1 MRFTN
6 NLGFLLLGIWLIL
19 VGLAQFVSLGSLGS
33 VMNILALVSGILIV
47 LGR

>member
-1 MRFTN
+1 MRVTS

-19 VGLAQFVSLGSLGS
+19 IGLSQFVSLGNIGVLT
-33 VMNILALVSGILIV
+33 NILALVSGILIV

>member
-1 MRFTN
+1 MRVTS

-19 VGLAQFVSLGSLGS
+19 IGLGQFVSLGSIGALT
-33 VMNILALVSGILIV
+33 NILALVSGILIV

>member
-1 MRFTN
+1 MRVTS

-19 VGLAQFVSLGSLGS
+19 IGLGQFVSLGNIGVLT
-33 VMNILALVSGILIV
+33 NILALVSGILIV

>member
-1 MRFTN
+1 MRVTS

-19 VGLAQFVSLGSLGS
+19 IGLSQFVSLGNIGALT
-33 VMNILALVSGILIV
+33 NILALVSGILIV